1 MQLIIVTNHHSI
13 ESMLLP
19 FLWPCGTQH
28 SIGAFLRF
36 RMLGS
41 AGVLFCRGMAKV
53 AHLMMPRGF
62 FSFDFNCYAARS
74 GTTASES
81 YGWGSAG
88 FM

>member
-1 MQLIIVTNHHSI
+1 MQLIVVTNHHSI

-19 FLWPCGTQH
+19 FLWLCGH
-28 SIGAFLRF
+28 STRLALFYAFACWVALKCC
-36 RMLGS
+36 S
-41 AGVLFCRGMAKV
+41 ACGMAKV
-53 AHLMMPRGF
+53 AHLMIPWGF